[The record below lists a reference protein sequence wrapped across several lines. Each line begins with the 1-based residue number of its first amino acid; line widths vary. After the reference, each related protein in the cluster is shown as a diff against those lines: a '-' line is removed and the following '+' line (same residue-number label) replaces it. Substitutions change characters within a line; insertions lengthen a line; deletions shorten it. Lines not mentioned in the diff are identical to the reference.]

1 MRIFAN
7 CKKIIKQLNMKK
19 IALILSAALFVLAAV
34 SCKNG
39 KTAEGSTDAATAEE
53 GPAAGAIVYF
63 NLDRVLEEYDM
74 ANDLR
79 SVVETKVGSIQQEIN
94 RRGSK
99 LEKDVKAFQDKID
112 KGLLTRSVAEV
123 QGQKLQEQQNNFQQY
138 AAQKQQ
144 EMAEEQQ
151 VMLNQI
157 ADAIKTFIDE
167 YNAEKKYAMII
178 STQGSVLPAPVATAD
193 PELDITDDI
202 LEGLNA
208 AYVKTKAKESK

>member
-1 MRIFAN
+1 
-7 CKKIIKQLNMKK
+7 MKK
-19 IALILSAALFVLAAV
+19 IALILSAVGIILMAA
-34 SCKNG
+34 SCKTGNN
-39 KTAEGSTDAATAEE
+39 AAASEGSAVNE

-63 NLDRVLEEYDM
+63 NLDRILDEYDM

-123 QGQKLQEQQNNFQQY
+123 QGQKLQEQQNSFQQY

-157 ADAIKTFIDE
+157 ADAIKTFLDE

-178 STQGSVLPAPVATAD
+178 STQGSVLPAPVACAN

-202 LEGLNA
+202 LQGLNA
-208 AYVKTKAKESK
+208 AYVKTKAKETK